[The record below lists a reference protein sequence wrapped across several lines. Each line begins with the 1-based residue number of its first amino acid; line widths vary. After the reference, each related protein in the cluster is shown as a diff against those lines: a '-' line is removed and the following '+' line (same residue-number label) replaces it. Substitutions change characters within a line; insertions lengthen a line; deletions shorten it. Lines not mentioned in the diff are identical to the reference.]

1 MTYADTASTDYHD
14 GWPFYLPGVTPARSA
29 PLAARPATDLRRA
42 AARHAGRPP
51 VVAPSGTAPESHRD
65 GVAAPAT
72 PGRTDLPGVRV
83 WGSTRPS
90 G

>member
-51 VVAPSGTAPESHRD
+51 LVAPSGTCPDPHRGGAPCAGGS
-65 GVAAPAT
+65 
-72 PGRTDLPGVRV
+72 GRADYPGVRV